1 MKEFFCEDSI
11 TCFCLGK
18 PTGHFSIEFFFCHF
32 GYNSFVAFSER
43 GCGGKTALWLQR
55 EVSPR
60 LFSYSKFRWILPLMV
75 LGRSS
80 RKTTMRGYL

>member
-1 MKEFFCEDSI
+1 MKEFFCEDFI

-43 GCGGKTALWLQR
+43 GCGGK
-55 EVSPR
+55 P
-60 LFSYSKFRWILPLMV
+60 LFGSKERFPPANFIIGSAGSCR
-75 LGRSS
+75 
-80 RKTTMRGYL
+80 